1 MNFWR
6 RKKAKRWRGYYRVE
20 WYSTGELQQFL
31 QSELDAI
38 SYRSQPVW
46 EHIER
51 AAKLELRSPDEQPQP
66 KIEIYESIQKRSS
79 AAPAKSPRQRR

>member
-51 AAKLELRSPDEQPQP
+51 AAKLET
-66 KIEIYESIQKRSS
+66 EI
-79 AAPAKSPRQRR
+79 ARRTTSTENRNL